1 MCIDPTTIATQVC
14 GQRFCMSERQAT
26 TAVTCILNDLA
37 ALKEYLDTVNENLIY
52 QCNNRVMIESFTERL
67 GNPVTAGAGNAKEL
81 RETKP
86 FPIDKSLIDAAL
98 TWETALEIAEE
109 YEASKQQENKK
120 LSQPCIDDF
129 TDLINTYLT
138 TGELVPGR
146 FY

>member
-1 MCIDPTTIATQVC
+1 MKIKLPVQQQI
-14 GQRFCMSERQAT
+14 
-26 TAVTCILNDLA
+26 
-37 ALKEYLDTVNENLIY
+37 
-52 QCNNRVMIESFTERL
+52 MIESFTERL

-138 TGELVPGR
+138 TGELVPGDFIECFR
-146 FY
+146 RALVVELRMQKHTLESIQNTLALLENEPKS

>member
-1 MCIDPTTIATQVC
+1 MKTNLPLQQQV
-14 GQRFCMSERQAT
+14 M
-26 TAVTCILNDLA
+26 L
-37 ALKEYLDTVNENLIY
+37 
-52 QCNNRVMIESFTERL
+52 ESFTERL

-138 TGELVPGR
+138 TGELVPGDFIECFKR
-146 FY
+146 ALMVELRMQKHTLESIKNTLALLENEPKG

>member
-1 MCIDPTTIATQVC
+1 MKTNLPLQQQV
-14 GQRFCMSERQAT
+14 MLEP
-26 TAVTCILNDLA
+26 
-37 ALKEYLDTVNENLIY
+37 
-52 QCNNRVMIESFTERL
+52 FTERL

-86 FPIDKSLIDAAL
+86 FPVDKSLIDAAL

-109 YEASKQQENKK
+109 YEAFKQQENKK

-138 TGELVPGR
+138 TGELVPGDFIECFKR
-146 FY
+146 ALIVELRMQKHTLESIKNTLALLENEPKG

>member
-1 MCIDPTTIATQVC
+1 MKTNLPLQQQV
-14 GQRFCMSERQAT
+14 M
-26 TAVTCILNDLA
+26 L
-37 ALKEYLDTVNENLIY
+37 
-52 QCNNRVMIESFTERL
+52 ESFTERL

-138 TGELVPGR
+138 TGELVPGDFIECFKR
-146 FY
+146 ALMVELRMQKHTLESIKNTLALLENEPKS